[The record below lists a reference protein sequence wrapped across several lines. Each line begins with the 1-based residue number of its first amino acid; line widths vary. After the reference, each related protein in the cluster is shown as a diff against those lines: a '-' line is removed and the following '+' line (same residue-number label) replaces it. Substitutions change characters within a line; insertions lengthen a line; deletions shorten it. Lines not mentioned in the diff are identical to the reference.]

1 MIFYTGLGYLVLIL
15 FIAPLIVFGVLLQK
29 GFGIDVLA
37 TRSSWPLHSLM
48 ILGALLVMLVGWRAN
63 RKMVEE
69 VTYEKSGPVTVLKP
83 RHTFYGIRMEYW
95 GPIALVIYFGFAAL
109 RYYR

>member
-1 MIFYTGLGYLVLIL
+1 LH
-15 FIAPLIVFGVLLQK
+15 K

-37 TRSSWPLHSLM
+37 TESSWPLRSLI
-48 ILGALLVMLVGWRAN
+48 ILGALLVMIVGWCVN
-63 RKMVEE
+63 RKKVAE

-95 GPIALVIYFGFAAL
+95 GPIGLVIYFVFAAL